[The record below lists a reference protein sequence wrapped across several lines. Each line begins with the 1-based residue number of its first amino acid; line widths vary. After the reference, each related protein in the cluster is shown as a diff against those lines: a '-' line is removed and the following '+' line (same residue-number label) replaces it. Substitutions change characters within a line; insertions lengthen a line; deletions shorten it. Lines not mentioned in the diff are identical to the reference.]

1 MTLSLTQQL
10 TSRGIRPAYL
20 VIISSAVLL
29 CLLLSGWQYQRA
41 QQAEVRYQQYQTALN
56 EAPSELSSEMANY
69 QRVQFSGRINQL
81 FLLDNQI
88 LDGQV
93 GWHVLAD
100 IDTTIGPLL
109 VNLGWMSQQMPIRE
123 PADFPNPI
131 SVIGQVKWP
140 ETGLMLAPAQKD
152 PAWPGVM
159 QQIDIPLLNQFQ
171 SRHFAP
177 FVVYADH
184 SFAGL
189 APMPVSPENKHA
201 MHIGYA
207 LQWLLIALAFV
218 AGLYFAC
225 RQEPQHAQQ

>member
-1 MTLSLTQQL
+1 MHQPLANTVSFH
-10 TSRGIRPAYL
+10 GVRPAYL
-20 VIISSAVLL
+20 LIVGSAIML

-41 QQAEVRYQQYQTALN
+41 QEAETRYQHYLAELTQPA
-56 EAPSELSSEMANY
+56 APLSAEMVNY
-69 QRVQFSGRINQL
+69 QRVQFSGSVNQL

-100 IDTTIGPLL
+100 VDTPIGPLL
-109 VNLGWMSQQMPIRE
+109 VNLGWQSKQMAIRK
-123 PADFPNPI
+123 PGDFANPI
-131 SVIGQVKWP
+131 NIIGQVKWSEP
-140 ETGLMLAPAQKD
+140 GLMLAPAHQD

-159 QQIDIPLLNQFQ
+159 QQIDIALLNQYQ

-189 APMPVSPENKHA
+189 APTPVSPENKHA

-218 AGLYFAC
+218 VGIYFAC
-225 RQEPQHAQQ
+225 RQEPKHAQ